1 MSLQSVSGLSF
12 EFGGLRPVVI
22 EVSDAPLTSDA
33 GLLPVRQFDE
43 CLGFT
48 RRFADAL
55 VDERDADS
63 VRHSWLSMVR
73 QRVYGMLAGYEDQND
88 HDTLRHDPVF
98 QLICDRVPD
107 DGIGPARAT
116 LASQPTLSRFENSIR
131 ISDLWRL
138 RDVLVDQFIQS
149 FDSPPAR
156 ITLDLD
162 AFDDPCHGQQQM
174 VMFHGYYEQ
183 YQYLPIAIT
192 CAENDAVVLVGLR
205 FGTCAAFLGADD
217 DLRYLAQRLRAVWPD
232 LEIIARAD
240 CGFGVPLMYDV
251 CRELCLTYT
260 FGIGMNAVLKRES
273 QALQDEA
280 VARYEQTGQPQRL
293 FLSLMYQAGTWAEPQ
308 RVIIK
313 CEAHAQGT
321 NRRAV
326 VTNRPGAEVLS
337 QPVYDEYTERGE
349 SENRNKELKCGLCA
363 DRLSDHR
370 FMANFFRLYLH
381 TVALNL
387 LVRLRR
393 TVARKFTP
401 HELSESS
408 DLPTHLPAEALAGSD
423 RRRYFQR
430 RRDRD
435 PLGEGHVETW
445 RTRLIKVAAQVLVR
459 ARRIVI
465 RLSASW
471 PHQDHFAAVSRAVTR
486 FATG

>member
-12 EFGGLRPVVI
+12 EFGGLRSVEI

-55 VDERDADS
+55 VDERDSDG

-107 DGIGPARAT
+107 DGTGPARAT
-116 LASQPTLSRFENSIR
+116 LASQPTLSRFENAIR

-138 RDVLVDQFIQS
+138 RDVLVDQFLQS

-156 ITLDLD
+156 VTLDLD

-217 DLRYLAQRLRAVWPD
+217 DLRYLARRLRAVWPD
-232 LEIIARAD
+232 VEIIVR
-240 CGFGVPLMYDV
+240 GGPVRRVP
-251 CRELCLTYT
+251 
-260 FGIGMNAVLKRES
+260 
-273 QALQDEA
+273 
-280 VARYEQTGQPQRL
+280 
-293 FLSLMYQAGTWAEPQ
+293 
-308 RVIIK
+308 
-313 CEAHAQGT
+313 
-321 NRRAV
+321 
-326 VTNRPGAEVLS
+326 
-337 QPVYDEYTERGE
+337 
-349 SENRNKELKCGLCA
+349 
-363 DRLSDHR
+363 
-370 FMANFFRLYLH
+370 
-381 TVALNL
+381 
-387 LVRLRR
+387 RLRR
-393 TVARKFTP
+393 AADVRRVPRTPSDVHVPGTRWRVRHERRVEAGIAGVAGRGGRALRTDRTASTVVPVADVPGRDVGRTAAGGHQVRGSRARHQP
-401 HELSESS
+401 SRRGHQSS
-408 DLPTHLPAEALAGSD
+408 RCQGAVA
-423 RRRYFQR
+423 
-430 RRDRD
+430 
-435 PLGEGHVETW
+435 
-445 RTRLIKVAAQVLVR
+445 TRLRRVHR
-459 ARRIVI
+459 AR
-465 RLSASW
+465 
-471 PHQDHFAAVSRAVTR
+471 
-486 FATG
+486 